1 LYNTPQ
7 LIEITS
13 LNQANGVKISLKIG
27 SQTVV
32 DAVDTVAGYLTNPG
46 FLIFNAGMVTG
57 TIYITD
63 AALVTSVPTFDP
75 GIEGVLFPNPN
86 EGNIIKLKTNSR
98 ISKVE
103 FLDMQGKLIEEKNDV
118 PFIAGEY
125 NFVPKVKLD
134 SGVYFIRV
142 FSRNKSR
149 TYKIVVK

>member
-46 FLIFNAGMVTG
+46 FLIFNAGILTG

-63 AALVTSVPTFDP
+63 AALVTSVPIFEP
-75 GIEGVLFPNPN
+75 VLEGVLFPNPN
-86 EGNIIKLKTNSR
+86 EGNVIKLKTNSR
-98 ISKVE
+98 IRKLE
-103 FLDMQGKLIEEKNDV
+103 FLDLQGKLIEEQVDI
-118 PFIAGEY
+118 PFSSGEY
-125 NFVPKVKLD
+125 NFIPKAKLD
-134 SGVYFIRV
+134 SGVFFVRL
-142 FSRNKSR
+142 FSGSKSR
-149 TYKIVVK
+149 TYKLIVK